1 MDGILSTLAVVLGLA
16 VIAWICGPSD
26 QRRESGREEMDESRK
41 TDEYV
46 RAEDR

>member
-26 QRRESGREEMDESRK
+26 QGRESGREEMDES
-41 TDEYV
+41 TNDEYV